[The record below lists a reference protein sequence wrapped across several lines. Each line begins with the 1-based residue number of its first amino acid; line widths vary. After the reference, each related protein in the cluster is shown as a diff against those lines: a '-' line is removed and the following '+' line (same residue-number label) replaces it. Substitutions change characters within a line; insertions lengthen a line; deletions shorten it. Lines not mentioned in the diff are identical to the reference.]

1 MVVVLGW
8 GTSEVD
14 GVVDVDAVAGSTA
27 LVGTAPTPLSAVDE
41 HAARTNTAR
50 ATTTQLRVDARRAM
64 RPTYAA
70 RSHGTA
76 DHRWRPRPRF
86 TIFRRGRTLFIV
98 VRREES
104 QLVPSKWTTTR
115 LAKIAVWTVVII
127 AMFVIF
133 NTVFAI
139 FALALIV
146 LVSGRLNIMHGKLIT
161 GGLFGCD
168 HTFAPKPGLAI
179 PQCTKCGQYMD

>member
-41 HAARTNTAR
+41 HADTTNTAR

-70 RSHGTA
+70 RS
-76 DHRWRPRPRF
+76 
-86 TIFRRGRTLFIV
+86 RRMAEPSVAPATPVHNLRRSRTLFIV

-104 QLVPSKWTTTR
+104 QLVPSKWTTSR
-115 LAKIAVWTVVII
+115 LAKIALWAVVII

-133 NTVFAI
+133 NTAFAI